1 MNPVEVNFQFKQYFE
16 FRPAKVEKVIRLG
29 EKEFEEFL
37 QNPMDNQEFIQGNT
51 GLMHMDEK
59 GVCHCLLVT
68 GEGRRD
74 GVLVEAEGYGYARY
88 ASHVPDVAAFS
99 YDSLSEMGYR
109 LSCLVDQFV
118 TKGAGASWEISFAEI
133 REQSGL
139 ELGENEFLREL
150 MADMIAERPE
160 VASVGI
166 YGECF
171 RVQRCP
177 ELCHDCQKEKIS
189 ENRRMGYGAFAE
201 VLNAIR
207 PESGKAAALWY
218 EWAKEMEGYD
228 KGGEPERAGRTAEE
242 FLCEFA
248 RCFHAIQ
255 ERHGDAVAGEVV
267 SLAEIR
273 SCIFPWEMKLA
284 AEHLA
289 AGGSVHDILP
299 MSREGVLE
307 EFSDGGQGETPVQSM

>member
-37 QNPMDNQEFIQGNT
+37 QDPMDNQEFIQENT

-109 LSCLVDQFV
+109 LSFLVDQFV
-118 TKGAGASWEISFAEI
+118 TKGAGAAALGASWEISFAEI

-160 VASVGI
+160 VASVCILGNH
-166 YGECF
+166 F
-171 RVQRCP
+171 RVQAQQELLRDNTFLENMGQAP
-177 ELCHDCQKEKIS
+177 EPG
-189 ENRRMGYGAFAE
+189 N
-201 VLNAIR
+201 
-207 PESGKAAALWY
+207 
-218 EWAKEMEGYD
+218 
-228 KGGEPERAGRTAEE
+228 GGN
-242 FLCEFA
+242 
-248 RCFHAIQ
+248 
-255 ERHGDAVAGEVV
+255 
-267 SLAEIR
+267 
-273 SCIFPWEMKLA
+273 
-284 AEHLA
+284 
-289 AGGSVHDILP
+289 
-299 MSREGVLE
+299 
-307 EFSDGGQGETPVQSM
+307 DGGPGYSGGLMNMGLEV

>member
-88 ASHVPDVAAFS
+88 DSHVPDVAAFS

-109 LSCLVDQFV
+109 LSFLVDQFV
-118 TKGAGASWEISFAEI
+118 TKGAGAAALGASWEISFAEI

-166 YGECF
+166 LGDRF
-171 RVQRCP
+171 RVQAQQELLRDNTFLEKMGQAP
-177 ELCHDCQKEKIS
+177 EPG
-189 ENRRMGYGAFAE
+189 N
-201 VLNAIR
+201 
-207 PESGKAAALWY
+207 
-218 EWAKEMEGYD
+218 
-228 KGGEPERAGRTAEE
+228 GGN
-242 FLCEFA
+242 
-248 RCFHAIQ
+248 
-255 ERHGDAVAGEVV
+255 
-267 SLAEIR
+267 
-273 SCIFPWEMKLA
+273 
-284 AEHLA
+284 
-289 AGGSVHDILP
+289 
-299 MSREGVLE
+299 
-307 EFSDGGQGETPVQSM
+307 DGGPGHSGRLMNMGLEV